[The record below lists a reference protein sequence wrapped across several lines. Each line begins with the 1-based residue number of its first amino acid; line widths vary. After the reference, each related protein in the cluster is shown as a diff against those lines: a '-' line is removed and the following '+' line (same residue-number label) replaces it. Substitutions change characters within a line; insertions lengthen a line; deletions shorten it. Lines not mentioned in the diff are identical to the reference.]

1 MSIHLPLFS
10 VCSQTPKWFILLSDA
25 LCSWENKIFQFSQTL
40 QKSFETI
47 HSVPTYL
54 KIGQHDLQINK
65 LAATVPNLYRQ
76 KKKKKS
82 EALNSTQSDHVN
94 RCYKWASYF
103 TQKDT

>member
-1 MSIHLPLFS
+1 MTVCLSIYPYFLYVPKHLNGSFFFPMLS
-10 VCSQTPKWFILLSDA
+10 VLG
-25 LCSWENKIFQFSQTL
+25 ENKIFQFSQTL

-76 KKKKKS
+76 KKKKSLK
-82 EALNSTQSDHVN
+82 H
-94 RCYKWASYF
+94 
-103 TQKDT
+103 